1 MAESGNTNP
10 AARWPRCEATLRDG
24 SLCDRAVSRD
34 ESGQPGRV
42 CSHHAKLDE
51 LATRRRA
58 VVELSQEGAAESL
71 APVLAELPEGG
82 KVDVRRALA
91 DAAAGGIDLVLN
103 AYLEALA
110 ASERR
115 LIRCPHCQERFQAAL
130 PDYATRLKAAD
141 ALVAAGYG
149 KPSSEPANCA
159 SCEEYRRLRERVVKE
174 IRPLSLEEKLRLLR
188 HYGLLD
194 DLRDFQTL
202 RAELSPEELEHW
214 RLAAFLSYA
223 LERFEQQWHASAP
236 EREQTPAPV
245 AEPSSY
251 EHEKQRFL
259 RRQAELI
266 GASDEEA
273 GKALRLL
280 NNT

>member
-1 MAESGNTNP
+1 MAKSGNTNP
-10 AARWPRCEATLRDG
+10 VVRWPRCEATLRDG
-24 SLCDRAVSRD
+24 SLCDRAVGRD
-34 ESGQPGRV
+34 EDGQPGGF
-42 CSHHAKLDE
+42 CAHHAQLDE
-51 LATRRRA
+51 LAMQPFA
-58 VVELSQEGAAESL
+58 VAEPEEPEAA
-71 APVLAELPEGG
+71 APALPELPEGP

-91 DAAAGGIDLVLN
+91 DAAVGGIDLVLN

-110 ASERR
+110 ASETK
-115 LIRCPHCQERFQAAL
+115 LIRCPHCLERFRAAL

-149 KPSSEPANCA
+149 KPSSEPAKCA
-159 SCEEYRRLRERVVKE
+159 SCEEYRQLKERVKRE
-174 IRPLSLEEKLRLLR
+174 IKPLSLEAKIRLLR
-188 HYGLLD
+188 HYRLLD

-202 RAELSPEELEHW
+202 RAELSPEELDDW

-245 AEPSSY
+245 TEPGSY

-266 GASDEEA
+266 GAGEEEA
-273 GKALRLL
+273 GNALRLL